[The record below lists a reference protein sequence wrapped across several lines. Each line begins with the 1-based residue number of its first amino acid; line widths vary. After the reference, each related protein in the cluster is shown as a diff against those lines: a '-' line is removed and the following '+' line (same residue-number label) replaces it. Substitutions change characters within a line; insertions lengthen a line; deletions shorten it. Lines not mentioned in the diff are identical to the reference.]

1 MKKEISIK
9 HDTYMMTIHDVVVA
23 IEELTAAKVVKLTVD
38 EDNKMTFTLEYN
50 DPGSGETEPDH
61 YVPDYGEQ
69 YEFDDDFIDL
79 PECKMC
85 GKERNVNKEGYC
97 SQCWQVWNS

>member
-23 IEELTAAKVVKLTVD
+23 IEELTTAKVVKLTVD
-38 EDNKMTFTLEYN
+38 EDGKMTFTLEYN
-50 DPGSGETEPDH
+50 DPGSGETEPD
-61 YVPDYGEQ
+61 Y
-69 YEFDDDFIDL
+69 

-85 GKERNVNKEGYC
+85 GKERNVNNEGYC
-97 SQCWQVWNS
+97 SQCWAIWNS